1 MKKMVLIVSL
11 LTLVAFVAVAM
22 AQPKPGP
29 APAKPATTMAPA
41 AAPAPAPTPAP
52 KAAKMEKFSGMI
64 EKVDEMGKA
73 IAVKGKKDTMTFTM
87 SDKTKI
93 TKAGKDM
100 PFVELKKDMDV
111 AVEYMKEGDKMIAG
125 SIIVAAPKAAPKAAP
140 AKAATTEAPAPKK

>member
-22 AQPKPGP
+22 AQQKP
-29 APAKPATTMAPA
+29 APAKPATT
-41 AAPAPAPTPAP
+41 AAPAPAPAP
-52 KAAKMEKFSGMI
+52 EKAKAAKMEKFSGMI

-87 SDKTKI
+87 GDKTKI

-111 AVEYMKEGDKMIAG
+111 AVEYIKEGDKMIAG
-125 SIIVAAPKAAPKAAP
+125 SIKVAAPKAAPKAAP

>member
-22 AQPKPGP
+22 AQQNP

-41 AAPAPAPTPAP
+41 ATPAPAPTPAP
-52 KAAKMEKFSGMI
+52 KAAKMEKFSGTI
-64 EKVDEMGKA
+64 ENVDEMGKA
-73 IAVKGKKDTMTFTM
+73 ITLKGKKDTMTFTM
-87 SDKTKI
+87 GDKTKI

-125 SIIVAAPKAAPKAAP
+125 SIKVAAPKAAPKAAP